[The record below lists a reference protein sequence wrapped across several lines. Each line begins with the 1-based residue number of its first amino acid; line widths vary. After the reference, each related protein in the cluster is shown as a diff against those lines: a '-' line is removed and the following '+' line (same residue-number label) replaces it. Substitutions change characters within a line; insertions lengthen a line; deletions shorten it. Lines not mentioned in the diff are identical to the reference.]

1 MKFYD
6 LYKEVA
12 KEYLTEQEMS
22 ELENQENDLD
32 APQQSVEN
40 QEEPTENQ
48 IESELPT
55 EETIDLNEEKYKALL
70 LMIQKALIASSK
82 EDIDKRNRLAD
93 IQQKIET
100 NPKEAEN
107 LLKIELGDFGSEFP
121 KSSDI

>member
-22 ELENQENDLD
+22 ELENQENELNV
-32 APQQSVEN
+32 PQQPLEN
-40 QEEPTENQ
+40 QEEPVENQ

-70 LMIQKALIASSK
+70 LMIQKALIDSSK

-107 LLKIELGDFGSEFP
+107 LLKIELGDLGSEFP